1 MSLTQ
6 RRIVELVQVGHAQ
19 RDCVIIQRSFLA
31 KYESTWRSTRTRAV
45 CLGAIFEATFYPTN
59 FCASART
66 LSSNAIDLR
75 AALSRCTAV
84 SSQLAAISPLSAL
97 IMS

>member
-1 MSLTQ
+1 MDAMLPHQATPNNILRGVSLPVYLWTCTDKLRPNEAGSFPYGRLMSLTQ

-45 CLGAIFEATFYPTN
+45 CLGAIFEATF
-59 FCASART
+59 
-66 LSSNAIDLR
+66 
-75 AALSRCTAV
+75 
-84 SSQLAAISPLSAL
+84 
-97 IMS
+97 